1 MKLGNYRL
9 DKDDRKRYVVNYA
22 DWLNEGEKVMSSVL
36 GGSVPADNFF
46 VDGYMLDPN
55 GLEII
60 FYVSGGLGGKSYDVT
75 FTTTTTLA
83 QIKQDYVTFVVT
95 D

>member
-1 MKLGNYRL
+1 MKLGKYRL
-9 DKDDRKRYVVNYA
+9 DSADRKRYVVNYA
-22 DWLNEGEKVMSSVL
+22 DWLNEGETIVSSDFT
-36 GGSVPADNFF
+36 GSVPADNFF
-46 VDGYMLDPN
+46 VDGWFVDPN
-55 GLEII
+55 GVEVI
-60 FYVSGGLGGKSYDVT
+60 FFVSGGVNGTSYDVT